1 MSFLLPESG
10 LLFWMLIAFGV
21 VFFILYKYGF
31 PVITSMI
38 DERKKF
44 IDDALHNAK
53 LANEKLAG
61 IEEQSRQI
69 LEKANAEQV
78 KILREAVVVRDNII
92 KEAHEKAEAESA
104 RIVAT
109 AREQLRQEKDE
120 ALDNAKL
127 ANEKLAGI
135 EEQSRQ
141 ILEKANAE
149 QVKILREAVVVRD
162 NIIKDAQE
170 KAEAESARIVAT
182 AREQIRQEKEE
193 ALREIRA
200 QVAELSLSIAEK
212 VIRKELSN
220 GNVNDKYMNTLLDE
234 AFADPKGKK

>member
-1 MSFLLPESG
+1 MSFLLPEAG

-78 KILREAVVVRDNII
+78 KILREAVVARDNII
-92 KEAHEKAEAESA
+92 KEAQAKAETESA
-104 RIVAT
+104 
-109 AREQLRQEKDE
+109 K
-120 ALDNAKL
+120 
-127 ANEKLAGI
+127 
-135 EEQSRQ
+135 
-141 ILEKANAE
+141 
-149 QVKILREAVVVRD
+149 
-162 NIIKDAQE
+162 
-170 KAEAESARIVAT
+170 IVAT
-182 AREQIRQEKEE
+182 AREQIRQEKED

-200 QVAELSLSIAEK
+200 QVAELSIAIAEK
-212 VIRKELSN
+212 VIGKELD
-220 GNVNDKYMNTLLDE
+220 GDKENNAFMDTLLDE
-234 AFADPKGKK
+234 AFDTQKDKQ